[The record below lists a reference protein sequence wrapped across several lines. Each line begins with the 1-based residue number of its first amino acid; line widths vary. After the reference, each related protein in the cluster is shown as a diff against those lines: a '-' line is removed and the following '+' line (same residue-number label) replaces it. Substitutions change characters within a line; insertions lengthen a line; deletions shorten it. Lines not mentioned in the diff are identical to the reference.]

1 MNATDSTSASM
12 PTAVAGQLETTV
24 RPRRVR
30 SLHVRLRMEA
40 HALGGKGPVPALL
53 LEAANDVERFRDWI
67 QAHGEQHDVCTRN
80 VLDMATERVEYRG
93 SIKQVLHAIADA
105 MPRRMGVRNL

>member
-1 MNATDSTSASM
+1 MNATDSR
-12 PTAVAGQLETTV
+12 PAVVGQVEPTV

-40 HALGGKGPVPALL
+40 HALGGKGTVPALL
-53 LEAANDVERFRDWI
+53 LEAANDVEQLRDWI

-80 VLDMATERVEYRG
+80 VLGKACNGCRCG
-93 SIKQVLHAIADA
+93 AIASA
-105 MPRRMGVRNL
+105 